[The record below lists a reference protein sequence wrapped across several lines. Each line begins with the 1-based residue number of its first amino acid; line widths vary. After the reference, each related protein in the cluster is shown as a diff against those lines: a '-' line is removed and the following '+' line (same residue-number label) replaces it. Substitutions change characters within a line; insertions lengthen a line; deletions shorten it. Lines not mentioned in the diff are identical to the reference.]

1 MTTRRWRPSAR
12 ADRGHAPELGALD
25 SRHLVRW
32 VNVQDVTASTGFGRP
47 VPPYLYDLTSADGMA
62 SLIAT
67 VLAVSERPAT
77 PLLEELAHTEI
88 RIEVLSSTDRELT
101 ASEHHRLDASPIT
114 SAHRRAE
121 LLRTKDGI
129 VAAETELIIL
139 PQRLPA
145 GARAP
150 WPTRASRTARSWRSS
165 ARGGWTAAP
174 CVAGAVRILLA
185 RTWRLSPW
193 QCWRSAIP
201 RSASLPKGSL
211 GRSADLLRSVVRYE
225 PPFYHFRQLTRAVL
239 ARSTVED
246 GRRLSLLPLVT
257 GAAASPQAA
266 SRDSLSSA

>member
-62 SLIAT
+62 SLLAT

-139 PQRLPA
+139 AQRLPA
-145 GARAP
+145 GARAALAGAGIP
-150 WPTRASRTARSWRSS
+150 VGEVLAQLGARRLDRRALC
-165 ARGGWTAAP
+165 RGGCQDSAGKD
-174 CVAGAVRILLA
+174 VAVE
-185 RTWRLSPW
+185 
-193 QCWRSAIP
+193 
-201 RSASLPKGSL
+201 SL
-211 GRSADLLRSVVRYE
+211 
-225 PPFYHFRQLTRAVL
+225 AVL
-239 ARSTVED
+239 AIGDAKVGITTERI
-246 GRRLSLLPLVT
+246 T
-257 GAAASPQAA
+257 GAFCRLATERS
-266 SRDSLSSA
+266 SL

>member
-62 SLIAT
+62 SLLAT

-121 LLRTKDGI
+121 LLRTKDGM

-139 PQRLPA
+139 AQRLPA
-145 GARAP
+145 GARAALADAGIP
-150 WPTRASRTARSWRSS
+150 VGEVLAQLGARRLDRRALCRGSCQDS
-165 ARGGWTAAP
+165 AGKD
-174 CVAGAVRILLA
+174 VAVE
-185 RTWRLSPW
+185 
-193 QCWRSAIP
+193 
-201 RSASLPKGSL
+201 SL
-211 GRSADLLRSVVRYE
+211 
-225 PPFYHFRQLTRAVL
+225 AVL
-239 ARSTVED
+239 AIGDTKVGITTERI
-246 GRRLSLLPLVT
+246 T
-257 GAAASPQAA
+257 GAFCRRATERS
-266 SRDSLSSA
+266 SL

>member
-62 SLIAT
+62 SLLAT

-139 PQRLPA
+139 AQRLPA
-145 GARAP
+145 GARAALAGAGIP
-150 WPTRASRTARSWRSS
+150 VGEVLAQLGARRLDRRALC
-165 ARGGWTAAP
+165 RGGCQDSAGKD
-174 CVAGAVRILLA
+174 VAVE
-185 RTWRLSPW
+185 
-193 QCWRSAIP
+193 
-201 RSASLPKGSL
+201 SL
-211 GRSADLLRSVVRYE
+211 
-225 PPFYHFRQLTRAVL
+225 AVL
-239 ARSTVED
+239 AIGDTKVGITTERI
-246 GRRLSLLPLVT
+246 T
-257 GAAASPQAA
+257 GAFCRLATERS
-266 SRDSLSSA
+266 SL

>member
-12 ADRGHAPELGALD
+12 ADRGHAPELGVLD

-32 VNVQDVTASTGFGRP
+32 VNVQDVTASTGFGRL

-62 SLIAT
+62 SLLAT

-101 ASEHHRLDASPIT
+101 ASEHRLDASPIT

-139 PQRLPA
+139 AQRLPA
-145 GARAP
+145 GARAALAGAGIP
-150 WPTRASRTARSWRSS
+150 VGEVLAQLGARRLDRRALCRGGCQDSAGKDVAVESLAMLAIGDAKVGITTERITGAFCRLATERSS
-165 ARGGWTAAP
+165 
-174 CVAGAVRILLA
+174 L
-185 RTWRLSPW
+185 
-193 QCWRSAIP
+193 
-201 RSASLPKGSL
+201 
-211 GRSADLLRSVVRYE
+211 
-225 PPFYHFRQLTRAVL
+225 
-239 ARSTVED
+239 
-246 GRRLSLLPLVT
+246 
-257 GAAASPQAA
+257 
-266 SRDSLSSA
+266 

>member
-32 VNVQDVTASTGFGRP
+32 VNVQDATASTGFGRP

-62 SLIAT
+62 SLLAT

-139 PQRLPA
+139 AQRLPA
-145 GARAP
+145 GARA
-150 WPTRASRTARSWRSS
+150 AL
-165 ARGGWTAAP
+165 
-174 CVAGAVRILLA
+174 AGAGIPVGEVLA
-185 RTWRLSPW
+185 QLGARRLDRRALCHGGC
-193 QCWRSAIP
+193 QDSAGKDV
-201 RSASLPKGSL
+201 AVESL
-211 GRSADLLRSVVRYE
+211 
-225 PPFYHFRQLTRAVL
+225 AVL
-239 ARSTVED
+239 AIGDTKVGITTERI
-246 GRRLSLLPLVT
+246 T
-257 GAAASPQAA
+257 GAFCRLATERS
-266 SRDSLSSA
+266 SL

>member
-139 PQRLPA
+139 AQRLPA
-145 GARAP
+145 GAALADAGIPDGEVLAQLGARRLDRRALC
-150 WPTRASRTARSWRSS
+150 
-165 ARGGWTAAP
+165 RGGCQDSAGKD
-174 CVAGAVRILLA
+174 VAVE
-185 RTWRLSPW
+185 
-193 QCWRSAIP
+193 
-201 RSASLPKGSL
+201 SL
-211 GRSADLLRSVVRYE
+211 
-225 PPFYHFRQLTRAVL
+225 AVL
-239 ARSTVED
+239 AIGDTKVGITTERI
-246 GRRLSLLPLVT
+246 T
-257 GAAASPQAA
+257 GAFCRLATERS
-266 SRDSLSSA
+266 SL

>member
-1 MTTRRWRPSAR
+1 MTTRRWRQSAR

-32 VNVQDVTASTGFGRP
+32 VNVQEVTASTGFGRP

-62 SLIAT
+62 GLLAT

-139 PQRLPA
+139 AQRLPA
-145 GARAP
+145 GARAALAGAGIP
-150 WPTRASRTARSWRSS
+150 VSEVLTQLGARRLDRRALC
-165 ARGGWTAAP
+165 RGGCQDSAGKD
-174 CVAGAVRILLA
+174 VAVE
-185 RTWRLSPW
+185 
-193 QCWRSAIP
+193 
-201 RSASLPKGSL
+201 SL
-211 GRSADLLRSVVRYE
+211 
-225 PPFYHFRQLTRAVL
+225 AVL
-239 ARSTVED
+239 AIGDTKVGITTERI
-246 GRRLSLLPLVT
+246 T
-257 GAAASPQAA
+257 GAFCRLATERS
-266 SRDSLSSA
+266 SL